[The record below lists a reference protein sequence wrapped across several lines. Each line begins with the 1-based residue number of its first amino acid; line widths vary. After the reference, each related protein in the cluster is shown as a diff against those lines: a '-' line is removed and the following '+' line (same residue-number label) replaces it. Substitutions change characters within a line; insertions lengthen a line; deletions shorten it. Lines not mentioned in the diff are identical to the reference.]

1 MIGPKQNALMHKFQ
15 KVNLMTN
22 SQLLSR
28 LGKQEPTAFSDDGG
42 SVLDANKT
50 HQLSDLLNNNNNFEN
65 ESTE

>member
-1 MIGPKQNALMHKFQ
+1 MIGSKNNALLHKFQ

-42 SVLDANKT
+42 SVLDSNKT
-50 HQLSDLLNNNNNFEN
+50 HQLSNMLNNNNNFEN
-65 ESTE
+65 ESAE

>member
-1 MIGPKQNALMHKFQ
+1 MIGPKNNALLHKFQ

-28 LGKQEPTAFSDDGG
+28 LGKQEPTAFSEDSG

-50 HQLSDLLNNNNNFEN
+50 HQLSNMLNNNNNFEN
-65 ESTE
+65 ESAE